1 MLRFFMPVL
10 ALIPLLVF
18 LASPAGQASSALAE
32 GFEALAR
39 RAGEARDAGRASE
52 ALVLYRKAVEARADW
67 DEGWWYLGVLLYEAH
82 KCDEAEPAFARF
94 LELKPQMGAGWVI
107 RGVCAYDQ
115 GSYPQAT
122 EWIQKG
128 LNLGLGRNA
137 ELQRA
142 ATARL
147 AFALV
152 KIGRFELAIEPLTM
166 LALHSPDEPGLVEAT
181 GLALL
186 RLPYLPSEVPAD
198 RRDLVQKL
206 GRAGVDHFGRR
217 GDEAAKLYEK
227 LVAEYP
233 DEPRV
238 LYAYGVLLL
247 KRGDDKGFAEL
258 RRAVELDPDDVVT
271 RLELAFELLLRGDNA
286 EAKEQAT
293 KAVARAPSLFA
304 AHNALGRALVELG
317 ELDAG
322 IRELEQAVRLA
333 PESAETHFT
342 LARAYA
348 RAGRTEDAARER
360 AAFTDIEERR
370 RAAPAGAP
378 ATGPTP
384 P

>member
-1 MLRFFMPVL
+1 MPAV
-10 ALIPLLVF
+10 ALIPLLLL
-18 LASPAGQASSALAE
+18 LASPAGRSPSTPAE
-32 GFEALAR
+32 GFEVLAR
-39 RAGEARDAGRASE
+39 RAGEARDAGRTSE
-52 ALVLYRKAVEARADW
+52 AVALYRKAVEARADW
-67 DEGWWYLGVLLYEAH
+67 DEGWWYLGVLLYEAN
-82 KCDEAEPAFARF
+82 KCGEAEPAFARF
-94 LELKPQMGAGWVI
+94 LELKPQTGAGWAI

-115 GSYPQAT
+115 GHYPQAT

-128 LNLGLGRNA
+128 LSLGLGRNA

-152 KIGRFELAIEPLTM
+152 KTGRFELAVEPLTM

-181 GLALL
+181 CLALL

-198 RRDLVQKL
+198 RRALVQKL
-206 GRAGVDHFGRR
+206 GRAGRDHFGRR
-217 GDEAAKLYEK
+217 RDEAAKLYEK

-238 LYAYGVLLL
+238 RYAYGVFLLES
-247 KRGDDKGFAEL
+247 GDDRGVAEL
-258 RRAVELDPDDVVT
+258 RRAIELDPDDVMA
-271 RLELAFELLLRGDNA
+271 RLQLAFELLLHGDDA

-304 AHNALGRALVELG
+304 AHDALGRALVALG
-317 ELDAG
+317 DLDAG
-322 IRELEQAVRLA
+322 IRELEEAVRLA
-333 PESAETHFT
+333 PESAQTHFN
-342 LARAYA
+342 LASAYA
-348 RAGRTEDAARER
+348 RAGRAEDAARER
-360 AAFTDIEERR
+360 AAFTQIQQRR

-378 ATGPTP
+378 ATSTTP

>member
-1 MLRFFMPVL
+1 MPVA
-10 ALIPLLVF
+10 ALIPLLLLLV
-18 LASPAGQASSALAE
+18 SPAGQPPSAPAE
-32 GFEALAR
+32 GFETLAR
-39 RAGEARDAGRASE
+39 RAAEARDAGRTSD

-67 DEGWWYLGVLLYEAH
+67 DEGWWYLGVLLYESRR
-82 KCDEAEPAFARF
+82 CEEAEPAFARF
-94 LELKPQMGAGWVI
+94 LELKPQTGAGWVM

-115 GSYPQAT
+115 GNYPQAIDG
-122 EWIQKG
+122 IQKG
-128 LNLGLGRNA
+128 VDLGLGGNA
-137 ELQRA
+137 ELQRVA
-142 ATARL
+142 AARL

-152 KIGRFELAIEPLTM
+152 KIGRFELAIEPLT
-166 LALHSPDEPGLVEAT
+166 LLSRLSPDEPGLVEAT

-206 GRAGVDHFGRR
+206 GRAGSHQLGRR
-217 GDEAAKLYEK
+217 GDEAAKLYGE
-227 LVAEYP
+227 LVAAYP

-238 LYAYGVLLL
+238 RYAYGVFLL
-247 KRGDDKGFAEL
+247 RSGNDEGVAEL
-258 RRAVELDPDDVVT
+258 RRAIELDPDDVMA

-293 KAVARAPSLFA
+293 KAVARAPALFA

-322 IRELEQAVRLA
+322 IRELEEAVRLA

-348 RAGRTEDAARER
+348 RAGRGEDAARER
-360 AAFTDIEERR
+360 AAFTQIEERR
-370 RAAPAGAP
+370 RAAGAP
-378 ATGPTP
+378 ATSRTP

>member
-1 MLRFFMPVL
+1 MPVV
-10 ALIPLLVF
+10 ALFPLLLL
-18 LASPAGQASSALAE
+18 LASPAGQVPSAPAE
-32 GFEALAR
+32 GFDVLAR
-39 RAGEARDAGRASE
+39 RAAEARAAGRASE

-67 DEGWWYLGVLLYEAH
+67 DEGWWYLGVLLYESRR
-82 KCDEAEPAFARF
+82 CDEAEPAFARF
-94 LELKPQMGAGWVI
+94 LELKPQTGAGWVI

-115 GSYPQAT
+115 GSYPQAI

-128 LNLGLGRNA
+128 VALGLGGNA
-137 ELQRA
+137 ELQRVA
-142 ATARL
+142 ATRL

-152 KIGRFELAIEPLTM
+152 KIGRFELSIEPLTL
-166 LALHSPDEPGLVEAT
+166 LARLSPDEPGLVEAT

-186 RLPYLPSEVPAD
+186 RLPYLPSEVPAE

-206 GRAGVDHFGRR
+206 GRAGSLHLGRR
-217 GDEAAKLYEK
+217 GDEAAKLYEQ

-233 DEPRV
+233 EEPRV
-238 LYAYGVLLL
+238 RYAYGVFLL
-247 KRGDDKGFAEL
+247 RSGDDKGLAEL
-258 RRAVELDPDDVVT
+258 RRAVELDPDDVMT
-271 RLELAFELLLRGDNA
+271 RLELAFELLLHGDNA
-286 EAKEQAT
+286 EAKEHAT

-304 AHNALGRALVELG
+304 AHSALGRALVELG

-322 IRELEQAVRLA
+322 IRELEEAVRLA

-360 AAFTDIEERR
+360 AAFSGIEERR

-378 ATGPTP
+378 ATGTTP

>member
-1 MLRFFMPVL
+1 MLVVAFF
-10 ALIPLLVF
+10 PLLLL
-18 LASPAGQASSALAE
+18 LASHAGQSPSAPAE
-32 GFEALAR
+32 GFDALAR
-39 RAGEARDAGRASE
+39 RAGEARDGGRPSE
-52 ALVLYRKAVEARADW
+52 AMVLYRKAVEARADW
-67 DEGWWYLGVLLYEAH
+67 DEGWWYLGVLLYESH

-94 LELKPQMGAGWVI
+94 LELKPQTGAGWVI

-115 GSYPQAT
+115 GSYPQAI

-128 LNLGLGRNA
+128 VSLGLGGNA
-137 ELQRA
+137 ELQRVA
-142 ATARL
+142 AARL

-152 KIGRFELAIEPLTM
+152 KIGKFELSIEPLTL
-166 LALHSPDEPGLVEAT
+166 LARLSPDEPGLVEAT

-186 RLPYLPSEVPAD
+186 RLPYLPSEVPAE

-206 GRAGVDHFGRR
+206 GRAGSLHLLGRR
-217 GDEAAKLYEK
+217 GEAAKLYEQ
-227 LVAEYP
+227 LVAEYA

-238 LYAYGVLLL
+238 RYAYGVFLL
-247 KRGDDKGFAEL
+247 KSGDDKGLAEL
-258 RRAVELDPDDVVT
+258 RRAVELDPDDVMT
-271 RLELAFELLLRGDNA
+271 RLELAFELLLHGDNA
-286 EAKEQAT
+286 EAKEHAT

-322 IRELEQAVRLA
+322 IRELEEAVRLA

-348 RAGRTEDAARER
+348 RAGRAEDAARER
-360 AAFTDIEERR
+360 AAFSEIEERR
-370 RAAPAGAP
+370 RAAHAGAP
-378 ATGPTP
+378 ATSPTP